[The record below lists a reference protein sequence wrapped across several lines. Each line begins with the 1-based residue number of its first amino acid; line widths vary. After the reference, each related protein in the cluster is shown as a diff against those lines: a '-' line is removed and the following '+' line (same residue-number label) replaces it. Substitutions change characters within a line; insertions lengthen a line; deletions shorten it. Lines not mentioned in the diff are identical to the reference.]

1 MNPTL
6 IPTPEQLAAREQH
19 ERDCADVAESNNR
32 NIVGHNPAHE
42 AKLARERGE
51 ETGFDQSREASA

>member
-6 IPTPEQLAAREQH
+6 IPTPEQVAARE
-19 ERDCADVAESNNR
+19 R
-32 NIVGHNPAHE
+32 HE
-42 AKLARERGE
+42 ADCEAVRIANIQGLNQNRALEAKEARERGE